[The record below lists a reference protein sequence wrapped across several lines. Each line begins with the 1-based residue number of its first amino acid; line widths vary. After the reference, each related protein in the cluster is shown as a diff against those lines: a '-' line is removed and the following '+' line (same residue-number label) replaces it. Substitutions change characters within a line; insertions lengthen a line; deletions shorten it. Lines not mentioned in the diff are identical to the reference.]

1 MRLENSE
8 STGYH
13 IANQNYDK
21 TTRCGFILL
30 IAVALIT
37 HIFKQTRATHVID
50 THPFWFE
57 IAVNYAFFRH
67 K

>member
-21 TTRCGFILL
+21 TILL